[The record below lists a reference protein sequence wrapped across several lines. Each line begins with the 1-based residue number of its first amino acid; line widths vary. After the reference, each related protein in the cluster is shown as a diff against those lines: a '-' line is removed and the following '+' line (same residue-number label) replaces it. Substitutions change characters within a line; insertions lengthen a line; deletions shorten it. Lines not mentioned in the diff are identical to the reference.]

1 MPTHSRSRR
10 ADSDYG
16 TAPCGPLANIINF
29 TQEIDCTSN
38 STGLLTA
45 KDRQIADL
53 INQAHAAHRL
63 RKRRHHHRSEGIDN
77 SQAPNPA
84 TVEERTRAGG
94 QCFALL
100 KPLFFVDDERFGF
113 TRRTRSSKRLPT
125 PLTSNTPHRL
135 SEYLGQLVEGLRS
148 QADWA
153 EGLLKYWKV
162 LFPDCS
168 DFNNEEPTGD
178 RLAES
183 EDCNEACAIFR
194 NAWGSA
200 HHASP
205 TDQSTPRRLR
215 DQAGPLTPP
224 RRSFPTP
231 FTDVVPPLLYWSN
244 IGFNSMWRCEGILA
258 LGRLP

>member
-38 STGLLTA
+38 SAYYASSGMNEVDGLLTA

-84 TVEERTRAGG
+84 TVKERTRAGG

-100 KPLFFVDDERFGF
+100 KPLFFVDDECVWAMQKVALQKAIWLHSPD
-113 TRRTRSSKRLPT
+113 TQLQATA
-125 PLTSNTPHRL
+125 NTTHIKYSTRL

-183 EDCNEACAIFR
+183 RTIYSSSFARSGWPFDT
-194 NAWGSA
+194 
-200 HHASP
+200 SP
-205 TDQSTPRRLR
+205 
-215 DQAGPLTPP
+215 PLI
-224 RRSFPTP
+224 PTP